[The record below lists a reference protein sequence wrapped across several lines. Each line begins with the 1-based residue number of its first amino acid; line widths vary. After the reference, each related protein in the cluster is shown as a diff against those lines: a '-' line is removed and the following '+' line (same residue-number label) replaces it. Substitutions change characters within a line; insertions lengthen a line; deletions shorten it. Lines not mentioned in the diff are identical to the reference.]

1 MAVITPPSIT
11 ALPSPPNPAV
21 RSTFNALAYPWSVA
35 LGPYSTE
42 LAAVAAN
49 VEHNATE
56 AATSATTA
64 ATQAGIATTQAGTA
78 TTQAGIATA
87 QAVLA
92 AASAASAS
100 NAANVNG
107 TSTDS
112 ESIPTI
118 IGQQRTFTMVES
130 SRDIV
135 PGMFLV
141 AAVTASPTTNWA
153 LFQVDS
159 FASNA
164 WTGTC
169 KAFGGSGTFSAWTV
183 SLSSARGPAGADA
196 VVTTPSLALS
206 GTPTLTAGNNGY
218 TGDVAAG
225 TAIAL
230 DTLATLGDGWSII
243 LVPATGAAS
252 TVTADFGAGSTAKTL
267 ATATLISVKLV
278 SGTYTV
284 RWIPFGQ
291 AVPELGA
298 LGTPVVVKAYNQQN
312 IFTAV
317 PLTNTTSLVIY
328 VASGTTLEAAVVTRS
343 GASLSV
349 GTPIVLD
356 TDGEGTGKVAAKV
369 ISSTRVLVMHGLITS
384 GAVRMVMLSIS
395 GTTVTENTAIDLAS
409 GAGGTDFDFALCSP
423 TVAMAVYKS
432 SATVAA
438 ARHIAISDVTLTQS
452 AAVNVVSDAGTT
464 QLVGISAAAI
474 SATQAVVYARHG
486 AAQGAWFSLV
496 AFSGTA
502 PAHVISRSVP
512 LGNGAGGNTALIE
525 LSNGNV
531 LGIAFQQVTDAAH
544 TLVFEIKASGSQMIF
559 GPMTPVLYDY
569 STQPFPRPAELANG
583 RVAIATTGQATNSV
597 VSFLERVG
605 SSEAWRFVTGRGV
618 TGVESSNNPV
628 GGVFS
633 IGNDYLGVMYKDV
646 GNSNYTTART
656 LGLGNIATS

>member
-11 ALPSPPNPAV
+11 ALPAVPDPAD
-21 RSTFNALAYPWSVA
+21 RTTFNARAYPWSVA

-42 LAAVAAN
+42 LAAVASN

-64 ATQAGIATTQAGTA
+64 ATQAGNAATSAGTA

-87 QAVLA
+87 QAAAA

-100 NAANVNG
+100 NAANVSG

-112 ESIPTI
+112 ESIPTL

-159 FASNA
+159 FASNT

-169 KAFGGSGTFSAWTV
+169 KAFGGSGTFSAWTI

-252 TVTADFGAGSTAKTL
+252 TVTADFGAGSVAKTL
-267 ATATLISVKLV
+267 ATATLMSVKLV

-284 RWIPFGQ
+284 RWLPLGEEVPSFGTVGSASVLAAVNSQ
-291 AVPELGA
+291 TFIGSVALTDTRGFVLRMNASGYPVVDLVDETGAVIGTSGSLDGTNMVASVKPKLCWVSASSALVLWKRMVSGLPMACMVSFSGAVVSNGTAVILESVNAATVCGCVLSATEAIVSWADASNTRGRAMGLDLTGNTIATNTIYTVLPSQEQQQAEMVRLSATQGQMVYQPGAGATALMSTTLTKAAGVLTFPATPQTLAFFDTAQSPLIADTATAGRKVVVAGESYQGPCRAFVLDVTGTGSSAVPQTGHEANVAPCGGYHGGHLVPVSDQHYLRSVQSAALSSLSLSAIRLTGDCAYELPA
-298 LGTPVVVKAYNQQN
+298 ACN
-312 IFTAV
+312 
-317 PLTNTTSLVIY
+317 
-328 VASGTTLEAAVVTRS
+328 VARKVDGHSVMVMGTTAVVTY
-343 GASLSV
+343 A
-349 GTPIVLD
+349 D
-356 TDGEGTGKVAAKV
+356 TDN
-369 ISSTRVLVMHGLITS
+369 SYY
-384 GAVRMVMLSIS
+384 
-395 GTTVTENTAIDLAS
+395 
-409 GAGGTDFDFALCSP
+409 P
-423 TVAMAVYKS
+423 TVR
-432 SATVAA
+432 T
-438 ARHIAISDVTLTQS
+438 
-452 AAVNVVSDAGTT
+452 
-464 QLVGISAAAI
+464 
-474 SATQAVVYARHG
+474 
-486 AAQGAWFSLV
+486 
-496 AFSGTA
+496 
-502 PAHVISRSVP
+502 VP
-512 LGNGAGGNTALIE
+512 LNTI
-525 LSNGNV
+525 
-531 LGIAFQQVTDAAH
+531 T
-544 TLVFEIKASGSQMIF
+544 
-559 GPMTPVLYDY
+559 
-569 STQPFPRPAELANG
+569 
-583 RVAIATTGQATNSV
+583 
-597 VSFLERVG
+597 
-605 SSEAWRFVTGRGV
+605 
-618 TGVESSNNPV
+618 
-628 GGVFS
+628 
-633 IGNDYLGVMYKDV
+633 
-646 GNSNYTTART
+646 
-656 LGLGNIATS
+656 